1 MVRRP
6 RPASEGFTL
15 IEILVVIVVIAVLAS
30 MVAPSGRTGIYELFV
45 MNDAIRRELPQRSGA
60 GELRALAVHS
70 GMRTLRDD
78 GVRLV
83 REGVTT
89 PEEVLRVTRA

>member
-1 MVRRP
+1 
-6 RPASEGFTL
+6 
-15 IEILVVIVVIAVLAS
+15 
-30 MVAPSGRTGIYELFV
+30 

-70 GMRTLRDD
+70 GMQTLRDD